1 MECKHLSSTQP
12 DRNRNNPQPSGPNR
26 RTISQQE
33 RTVVHPRPNLDDL
46 MPYQVPPTV
55 QQREGFTAAI
65 QNMFAEATHE
75 KQLNITLEHLML
87 ALMLAL
93 IFAIRISNLNFN
105 TLHLDE
111 AIYVS
116 VGRDALSGNFSQG
129 ASGWMFGSYLYPVL
143 AAFTYNLGG
152 VVALRALSAVFM
164 TVASVFVFLTARS
177 LFDERVGLWALL
189 IFGLSGISINLG
201 QHAVYDV
208 IGVAF
213 LTITL
218 YCAVRAAQNP
228 NESLL
233 AWVGIA
239 LSVSI
244 LGKYIGLL
252 ALPGIFM
259 VMVLVHLWQ
268 GRGILSFARIPW
280 LALIVP
286 MLLILGIYAALYRQD
301 LGAVFSGQYASQ
313 QQDRASILN
322 EIVSEIGLVTLFA
335 LLGILMLA
343 GRAARQLPNQP
354 RLAWLLRLALPV
366 LAVTILA
373 MPIYHLATSNVRS
386 LWKHDV
392 YALVFLAPF
401 AAYGVN
407 ALFQAFTGL
416 SGKRARALRWVS
428 AAITALG
435 VFWFV
440 TSAIQQNAIFHSSW
454 PNTTNVVDYLKTQ
467 NLTPS
472 SHILSPSYSIYEDVF
487 SFGSH
492 NTRSAWSNVWYEEY
506 QGLTGTEA
514 VTKAIQDCH
523 YDVAVM
529 DNYYAPEWAG
539 TLEVL
544 LQNAGYAVAYSTVE
558 QLSSG
563 AYIVTN
569 VYKPGANAACRK
581 GA

>member
-1 MECKHLSSTQP
+1 MECKHLSSIQP
-12 DRNRNNPQPSGPNR
+12 ERKQPNR
-26 RTISQQE
+26 RSISQQE
-33 RTVVHPRPNLDDL
+33 RTVVHDRPELDDL
-46 MPYQVPPTV
+46 MPYQVPTTI
-55 QQREGFTAAI
+55 QRREGFTAAI
-65 QNMFAEATHE
+65 QNMFAEATRE

-93 IFAIRISNLNFN
+93 IFALRITNLNFN

-116 VGRDALSGNFSQG
+116 VGRDALAGNYSQG
-129 ASGWMFGSYLYPVL
+129 ASSWMFGSYLYPVL
-143 AAFTYNLGG
+143 AALTYNLGG
-152 VVALRALSAVFM
+152 VVALRALSAIFI
-164 TVASVFVFLTARS
+164 TIASLFVFLTARTM
-177 LFDERVGLWALL
+177 FDERVGLWALL
-189 IFGLSGISINLG
+189 LFGLSGISINLG

-208 IGVAF
+208 VGVAF
-213 LTITL
+213 LAIAL
-218 YCAVRAAQNP
+218 YCAVRAARNP
-228 NESLL
+228 NENLL
-233 AWVGIA
+233 AWAGIA
-239 LSVSI
+239 LSISI

-259 VMVLVHLWQ
+259 VMVLVHLWE

-280 LALIVP
+280 LAFIIP
-286 MLLILGIYAALYRQD
+286 MLLILGIYAALYHQD

-313 QQDRASILN
+313 QENRARIFN
-322 EIVSEIGLVTLFA
+322 QIVSEIGLVTLFA

-343 GRAARQLPNQP
+343 GRVTRQLPDKP

-373 MPIYHLATSNVRS
+373 LPIYHLATSNVRS

-392 YALVFLAPF
+392 YGLVLLAPL
-401 AAYGVN
+401 AAYGID
-407 ALFQAFTGL
+407 ALFQTFIGL
-416 SGKRARALRWVS
+416 SGRRARGLRWVS
-428 AAITALG
+428 AAVTALG

-440 TSAIQQNAIFHSSW
+440 TNAIQQNATFHSSY
-454 PNTTNVVDYLKTQ
+454 PNTAKVVDYLRTQ
-467 NLTPS
+467 NLTPN

-487 SFGSH
+487 NFGTRNS
-492 NTRSAWSNVWYEEY
+492 RSAWSNVWYEEY
-506 QGLTGTEA
+506 KGLTGTEA
-514 VTKAIQDCH
+514 VTKAIQDCY

-529 DNYYAPEWAG
+529 DNYYAPEWTG

-544 LQNAGYAVAYSTVE
+544 LQNAGYAVAYSTIE

>member
-12 DRNRNNPQPSGPNR
+12 ERKQPNR
-26 RTISQQE
+26 RTIAQQE
-33 RTVVHPRPNLDDL
+33 RTVVHDRPDLDDL

-93 IFAIRISNLNFN
+93 IFAIRITNLSFN

-116 VGRDALSGNFSQG
+116 VGRDALAGSYTQG

-164 TVASVFVFLTARS
+164 TIASVFVFLTARS

-208 IGVAF
+208 VGVAF
-213 LTITL
+213 LAIAL

-228 NESLL
+228 NENLL
-233 AWVGIA
+233 AWAGIA

-268 GRGILSFARIPW
+268 GRGVLSFARIPW
-280 LALIVP
+280 LALIIP
-286 MLLILGIYAALYRQD
+286 MLLILGIYAALYHQD

-313 QQDRASILN
+313 QENRASIFN
-322 EIVSEIGLVTLFA
+322 QIVSEIGLVTLFA
-335 LLGILMLA
+335 MLGILMLA
-343 GRAARQLPNQP
+343 GRAARQLPTKP
-354 RLAWLLRLALPV
+354 GVAWLLRLALPA

-373 MPIYHLATSNVRS
+373 LPLYHFVTANVRS

-392 YALVFLAPF
+392 YALIFLAPF
-401 AAYGVN
+401 AAYGIN
-407 ALFQAFTGL
+407 ALFQMFSGL
-416 SGKRARALRWVS
+416 PGGRALRWVS
-428 AAITALG
+428 AAITAAG

-440 TSAIQQNAIFHSSW
+440 TNAIQQNATFHSSW
-454 PNTTNVVDYLKTQ
+454 PNTTKVVDYLRTQ
-467 NLTPS
+467 HLAPN

-487 SFGSH
+487 AFGTH

-506 QGLTGTEA
+506 QGLTGTDA
-514 VTKAIQDCH
+514 VTKAIQDCY

-558 QLSSG
+558 QLSTG

-581 GA
+581 GV